1 MVKKSKLPNKVLQ
14 PWREIN
20 SPPRAYLQSQSSLLC
35 HPVTLAGLA
44 HHLKPTGHLKLYL
57 KSDKNYGDCS

>member
-1 MVKKSKLPNKVLQ
+1 MEKKSKLPNKVLQ

-20 SPPRAYLQSQSSLLC
+20 SSPTGILLPYLLC

-44 HHLKPTGHLKLYL
+44 HHLKPARASENTYKI
-57 KSDKNYGDCS
+57 